1 MSLYLNHMTSSQMQ
15 PLRQTHK
22 AKQAKSIEANT
33 PVHTY
38 MATDTSSLKL
48 FGINLLQTTSDPDQ
62 SPEPRSEPEP
72 ESRKYECQYCCREFA
87 NSQALGGHQNAHKK
101 ERQLLKRAQMLAARG
116 LPRHNNYHPHENPL
130 LSAFAPLPHFLSQ
143 PHMMLSPSSTTSKW
157 LYGEHVPSQK
167 AVGPMYFHGGSGRR
181 GFYGGGMET
190 MAGDVRAHG
199 GSLPEMRRFA
209 GDNDRISEVKLDNGI
224 GLNLHLSLGP

>member
-1 MSLYLNHMTSSQMQ
+1 
-15 PLRQTHK
+15 
-22 AKQAKSIEANT
+22 
-33 PVHTY
+33 

-48 FGINLLQTTSDPDQ
+48 FGINLLETTSDPDQ

-130 LSAFAPLPHFLSQ
+130 LSAFAPLPHFLSP
-143 PHMMLSPSSTTSKW
+143 PHMMLSPSSSTSKW
-157 LYGEHVPSQK
+157 LYSEHVPSQK
-167 AVGPMYFHGGSGRR
+167 VVGPMYFHGGSGRR
-181 GFYGGGMET
+181 GFYGVGMET

-209 GDNDRISEVKLDNGI
+209 GENDRISEVKLDNGI

>member
-1 MSLYLNHMTSSQMQ
+1 
-15 PLRQTHK
+15 
-22 AKQAKSIEANT
+22 
-33 PVHTY
+33 

-48 FGINLLQTTSDPDQ
+48 FGINLLETTSDPDQ

-116 LPRHNNYHPHENPL
+116 LPRHNNYHPHMNPL
-130 LSAFAPLPHFLSQ
+130 LSAFSP
-143 PHMMLSPSSTTSKW
+143 PHMMLSPSSSTSKW
-157 LYGEHVPSQK
+157 LYGEHMHVSSQK
-167 AVGPMYFHGGSGRR
+167 AAGPMYFYGGSERR

-190 MAGDVRAHG
+190 MAGEVRAHG
-199 GSLPEMRRFA
+199 GSLPEMRRFT
-209 GDNDRISEVKLDNGI
+209 GENDRITEVKLDNGI
-224 GLNLHLSLGP
+224 GLDLHLSLGP

>member
-1 MSLYLNHMTSSQMQ
+1 
-15 PLRQTHK
+15 
-22 AKQAKSIEANT
+22 
-33 PVHTY
+33 

-48 FGINLLQTTSDPDQ
+48 FGINLLETASDPDQ
-62 SPEPRSEPEP
+62 SPEPRSGPEP

-101 ERQLLKRAQMLAARG
+101 ERQLLKRAQMLASRG
-116 LPRHNNYHPHENPL
+116 LPRHHSYHTHTNPL
-130 LSAFAPLPHFLSQ
+130 LSAFAP
-143 PHMMLSPSSTTSKW
+143 PHMMISPSSLTSKW

-167 AVGPMYFHGGSGRR
+167 AVGPMYFHGGYERR

-190 MAGDVRAHG
+190 MAGEIRAHG
-199 GSLPEMRRFA
+199 GSLPEMRRSA
-209 GDNDRISEVKLDNGI
+209 GENDRSSKVKLDNGI

>member
-1 MSLYLNHMTSSQMQ
+1 
-15 PLRQTHK
+15 
-22 AKQAKSIEANT
+22 
-33 PVHTY
+33 

-48 FGINLLQTTSDPDQ
+48 FGINLLETTSDPDQ

-130 LSAFAPLPHFLSQ
+130 LSAFSPLPHFISP
-143 PHMMLSPSSTTSKW
+143 PHMMLSPSSSTSKW

-167 AVGPMYFHGGSGRR
+167 VVGPMYFHGGSGRR

-209 GDNDRISEVKLDNGI
+209 GENDRISEVKLDNGI